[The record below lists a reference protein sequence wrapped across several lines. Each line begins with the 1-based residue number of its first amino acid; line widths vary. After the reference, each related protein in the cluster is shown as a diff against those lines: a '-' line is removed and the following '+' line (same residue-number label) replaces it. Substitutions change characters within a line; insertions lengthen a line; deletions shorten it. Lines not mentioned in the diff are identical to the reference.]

1 MLCTILGHVPITVFE
16 PRERRHGHKTYIGG
30 WRARKGGK
38 PGTIIESMGT
48 YYECKRCGKKLSNW
62 TNVNKQHYAH

>member
-16 PRERRHGHKTYIGG
+16 PRERRHCHKTCIGG
-30 WRARKGGK
+30 WSARKGGK
-38 PGTIIESMGT
+38 PGTIIVSMGT

-62 TNVNKQHYAH
+62 TNVNKQHYAY